1 MALSETK
8 FSEPFSAVKAP
19 VRTRRERGK
28 ATTAMTQPLKRD
40 VWTRLARE
48 SVERAMTPTTTA
60 NDDDAKM
67 TNDAPPRLL
76 DALDALETIAASWS
90 DVGEAETRAA
100 REAVLRACADASTS
114 WSERLEAMRRAERDA
129 GARARRREASG
140 SGVDANARDGG
151 GGDGGL
157 SSVERL
163 LALDDEEYLR
173 AATTSTIVDPSDAPR
188 DDIESLESELIA
200 IAFREFTSTRRVFHA
215 WREYLRRARVAAA
228 REKEAESLR
237 AFYEGRRMRRAL
249 VAIVRAWRT
258 HTARARRVRAFTQRR
273 RDRARGAM
281 IRAWSDYARR
291 ANERRRLT
299 LRRAEPT
306 RTARTMRRLFV
317 RWRHHARAS
326 ALNARALIWRRLK
339 LQAVCLASWIERAK
353 ELRAERAAM
362 ASVQAYRATRM
373 KRRVFTEWRD
383 LMRRMNT
390 FVDMARL
397 YIKFTTWRRVVET
410 KKRDAARW
418 DAAVRYDETRIKMGA
433 LCRWGARVHDS
444 RVEREETA
452 RAVEYHRKVRLLGV
466 FYALKSHVHR
476 AQAEK
481 FALVAAAFADWM
493 RAVERARRLESRAQ
507 FYVDSLAVTF
517 ADKYLDA
524 HAFRTWRAYALAQRR
539 RYAAME
545 FCEVSRAK
553 RAFAAWRRFPL
564 SDRTNDGAAAADAGT
579 ITTRSDQIS
588 T

>member
-1 MALSETK
+1 MES
-8 FSEPFSAVKAP
+8 
-19 VRTRRERGK
+19 
-28 ATTAMTQPLKRD
+28 MTQPLKRD

-48 SVERAMTPTTTA
+48 SVERAMSTTTTRGGA
-60 NDDDAKM
+60 DDAM
-67 TNDAPPRLL
+67 STMDNAPVKLS
-76 DALDALETIAASWS
+76 DALRALETIAAAAD

-100 REAVLRACADASTS
+100 REAILLACADASTS
-114 WSERLEAMRRAERDA
+114 WGERLEAMRRAERDA
-129 GARARRREASG
+129 GVDGDAR
-140 SGVDANARDGG
+140 RDGG
-151 GGDGGL
+151 GDDGL
-157 SSVERL
+157 SSIERL
-163 LALDDEEYLR
+163 LALEDDEYLR
-173 AATTSTIVDPSDAPR
+173 AVTTPTPTIVDASDAAPR
-188 DDIESLESELIA
+188 EDVESLENELIA
-200 IAFREFTSTRRVFHA
+200 SAFRELTATRRVFYA
-215 WREYLRRARVAAA
+215 WREYSRRARVAAA
-228 REKEAESLR
+228 RAREAESLR

-249 VAIVRAWRT
+249 VAMVRAWRT

-273 RDRARGAM
+273 CDKVRGVM

-291 ANERRRLT
+291 ANERRSSA
-299 LRRAEPT
+299 LRRAE
-306 RTARTMRRLFV
+306 RMRNARATRRLFV
-317 RWRHHARAS
+317 RWRHRARAS
-326 ALNARALIWRRLK
+326 ALNARAVMWRRLK

-353 ELRAERAAM
+353 ELRVERIAM
-362 ASVQAYRATRM
+362 ANAEAYRAART
-373 KRRVFTEWRD
+373 KRRAFTEWRD
-383 LMRRMNT
+383 LTRRKNN
-390 FVDMARL
+390 FASMARL

-433 LCRWGARVHDS
+433 LCRWGARVHES

-564 SDRTNDGAAAADAGT
+564 LDKTNDDNAGDN
-579 ITTRSDQIS
+579 IGRHGD
-588 T
+588 

>member
-1 MALSETK
+1 
-8 FSEPFSAVKAP
+8 
-19 VRTRRERGK
+19 
-28 ATTAMTQPLKRD
+28 MTQPLKRD

-48 SVERAMTPTTTA
+48 SVERAMTMTTRG
-60 NDDDAKM
+60 DADEAM
-67 TNDAPPRLL
+67 STMGDAPLKLL
-76 DALDALETIAASWS
+76 DALRALETIAAASG

-100 REAVLRACADASTS
+100 REAILRACADASTS

-129 GARARRREASG
+129 VRA
-140 SGVDANARDGG
+140 SGVDVGGDARDG

-157 SSVERL
+157 SSIERL
-163 LALDDEEYLR
+163 LALDDDEYLR
-173 AATTSTIVDPSDAPR
+173 AVTTPTLVDPLSDDAAR
-188 DDIESLESELIA
+188 EDVESLENELIA
-200 IAFREFTSTRRVFHA
+200 SAFRELTATRRAFYA
-215 WREYLRRARVAAA
+215 WREYSRRARVAAA
-228 REKEAESLR
+228 REREAESLR

-249 VAIVRAWRT
+249 VAMVRAWRK

-273 RDRARGAM
+273 RDRIREVM

-291 ANERRRLT
+291 ANERRSWA
-299 LRRAEPT
+299 LRRAE
-306 RTARTMRRLFV
+306 RMRNARTMRRLFV
-317 RWRHHARAS
+317 RWRHRARAS
-326 ALNARALIWRRLK
+326 ALNARALMWRRLK

-353 ELRAERAAM
+353 ELRAERIEM
-362 ASVQAYRATRM
+362 AKAKAYRAART
-373 KRRVFTEWRD
+373 KRRAFTEWRD
-383 LMRRMNT
+383 LTRRKNN
-390 FVDMARL
+390 FASMARL

-433 LCRWGARVHDS
+433 LCRWGARVHES

-493 RAVERARRLESRAQ
+493 RAVEFSRRLESRAQ

-524 HAFRTWRAYALAQRR
+524 HAFHTWRAYALAQRR

-564 SDRTNDGAAAADAGT
+564 LDRTNDADAEL
-579 ITTRSDQIS
+579 RHSD
-588 T
+588 